1 MVGSKK
7 TGQVVLNIIFIL
19 LVVIAVAP
27 LLILISSSFTDETV
41 LLQEGYNFWPRKFS
55 LGAYTYLFQSSG
67 KLIRACIITFFVTF
81 VGTLAGVMM
90 TVLYAYPLSRK
101 ELPFRSFFSFY
112 VFFTMLFNGGL
123 VPVYMMWSQTFGIK
137 NTIWAL
143 IIPRLLMN
151 AFYIIMMRSFFQNS
165 IPVSL
170 IEAAKI
176 DGAGEFRILF
186 KIVLPLSKPMIAT
199 ISLMIGLGYW
209 NDWTNSL
216 YFVTDESL
224 FSIQAMLNTILTNI
238 QFLSTSAG
246 SIGGAAVVLPSA
258 GVRMA
263 IAVVGAVPI
272 LCVYPFF
279 QKYFVKGIVV
289 GGVKG

>member
-7 TGQVVLNIIFIL
+7 SGQIVLNIIFIL

-27 LLILISSSFTDETV
+27 LLILISSSFTDETI

-55 LGAYTYLFQSSG
+55 LGAYAYLFQSSG
-67 KLIRACIITFFVTF
+67 KLVRACIITFFVTF

-143 IIPRLLMN
+143 IVPRLLMN

-246 SIGGAAVVLPSA
+246 SIGGAAVILPSA